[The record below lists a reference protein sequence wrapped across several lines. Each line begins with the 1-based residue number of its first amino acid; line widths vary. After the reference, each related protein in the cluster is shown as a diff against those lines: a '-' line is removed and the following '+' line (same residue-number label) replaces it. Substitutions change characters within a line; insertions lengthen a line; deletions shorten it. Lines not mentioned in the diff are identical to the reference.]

1 MFESHI
7 SIIVELCIIFILSLL
22 ILLYFA
28 RKKMNIIIFITS
40 LICWFMNLFLI
51 ILIPYDIYYTQSNN
65 KQIPEKSKNIIEIG
79 YKVTYWILF
88 ILSWFIIPIMKSYE
102 TSGAFSILE
111 KLKISLKSNIKFYII
126 LGIICLFG
134 IIYCLIAYGHN
145 MTFLLVK
152 NFSLIFG
159 IIFFFFLFI
168 F

>member
-1 MFESHI
+1 
-7 SIIVELCIIFILSLL
+7 
-22 ILLYFA
+22 
-28 RKKMNIIIFITS
+28 
-40 LICWFMNLFLI
+40 
-51 ILIPYDIYYTQSNN
+51 
-65 KQIPEKSKNIIEIG
+65 
-79 YKVTYWILF
+79 
-88 ILSWFIIPIMKSYE
+88 MKSYE

-159 IIFFFFLFI
+159 IIFFFFLLSYGLIKYPKTLYSKYNFN
-168 F
+168 